1 MPNTPPAPPPAHT
14 AGVTQTTPL
23 PPISASDS
31 TAQTVGR
38 ASDGD
43 EYVEG
48 VVVEVLVGFGL
59 AHVKTDDGRLLG
71 VSRAVIGQHAFEAIY
86 ESQLARL
93 RVQRRFAR
101 VISFEAL

>member
-1 MPNTPPAPPPAHT
+1 MTEPK
-14 AGVTQTTPL
+14 PL
-23 PPISASDS
+23 PPTLTSDS

-43 EYVEG
+43 EYVDG
-48 VVVEVLVGFGL
+48 VVVEVLSGFGL
-59 AHVKTDDGRLLG
+59 AHVKTNDGRLFG
-71 VSRAVIGQHAFEAIY
+71 VSRAVIGQQAFETIY

-101 VISFEAL
+101 VLSYEAL